1 MNRAHVQTL
10 TFPTNPHLFS
20 LAFNF
25 MSMMHARPNRPP
37 KEKKQLPNS
46 FGLTGLAPV
55 AWHNLRLSLYI
66 YIASRVLTV
75 LNLHNR
81 G

>member
-1 MNRAHVQTL
+1 MWEKMNRAHVPTL
-10 TFPTNPHLFS
+10 TLPTNPHLFS
-20 LAFNF
+20 VAVNY

-37 KEKKQLPNS
+37 KEQLPNS

-66 YIASRVLTV
+66 FLAEF
-75 LNLHNR
+75 
-81 G
+81 